1 MREEEEETA
10 LFSYV
15 FLPVARRIWKIG
27 GNSSVLDL
35 ENEMR
40 TDFQHLVV

>member
-15 FLPVARRIWKIG
+15 FLPVARHIWKIG
-27 GNSSVLDL
+27 ETQAHDL